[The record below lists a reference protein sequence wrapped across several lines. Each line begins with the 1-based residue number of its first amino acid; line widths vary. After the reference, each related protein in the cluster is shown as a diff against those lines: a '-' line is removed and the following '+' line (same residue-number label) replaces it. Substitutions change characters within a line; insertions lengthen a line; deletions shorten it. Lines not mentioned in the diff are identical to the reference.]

1 MTTPTLEEQVAAV
14 LPCDGCCIGPPGIH
28 ADYEACVAYL
38 RPAILTLIRTL
49 LREERERCAELV
61 ESWPLSVA
69 NMQTAEV
76 YAKHGWANAVA
87 GVLNAK
93 VCYAIRNLGD
103 CE

>member
-14 LPCDGCCIGPPGIH
+14 LPCECYSRHSRGEVRHWPHCLIH
-28 ADYEACVAYL
+28 A